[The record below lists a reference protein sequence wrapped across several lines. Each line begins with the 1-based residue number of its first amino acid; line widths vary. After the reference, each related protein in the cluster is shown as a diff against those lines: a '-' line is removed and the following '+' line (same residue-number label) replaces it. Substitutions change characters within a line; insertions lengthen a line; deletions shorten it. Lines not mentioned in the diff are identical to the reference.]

1 MSLFEKIFKG
11 TKREDT
17 AGQYYKT
24 LTAYAPVFT
33 TRQGSLY
40 ESELVR
46 AAIDARARHISKL
59 KVEIR
64 SGKGANLT
72 LGAGYAPNEFQT
84 WGQFLYRVSTI
95 LDMQNTAFIVPIE
108 NEFAEIT
115 GYYPI
120 LPSRCVIKEG
130 LDGTEW
136 LVYEFSS
143 GDSAAV
149 EFKRCGVLTK
159 FQYRDDFFGE
169 SNSALSPTLDLI
181 DIQNQGITEGVKS
194 SASFRFMAKLTNFS
208 DPKDLAE
215 EQKRFTRENLQ
226 ADAGSMLLF
235 PNTYGDIKQIQS
247 SPFVIDSAQRNAIET
262 NVKNYFGVND
272 DILQNKVTGDMWNA
286 FYEGAVEAFAIQF
299 SDVMTKM
306 TFSEKEQADGA
317 LIMATANR
325 LQYMSNSDK
334 LEYAAQM
341 ADRGIMN
348 RDEIREML
356 QLPPLP
362 NGEGQAYTIRGEYYF
377 VGKKGKGDKS
387 NDRKTEKKA

>member
-64 SGKGANLT
+64 SGKSANLT

-143 GDSAAV
+143 GDRAAV

-247 SPFVIDSAQRNAIET
+247 SPFVIDAAQRNAIET

-272 DILQNKVTGDMWNA
+272 DILQNKVTGDVWNA